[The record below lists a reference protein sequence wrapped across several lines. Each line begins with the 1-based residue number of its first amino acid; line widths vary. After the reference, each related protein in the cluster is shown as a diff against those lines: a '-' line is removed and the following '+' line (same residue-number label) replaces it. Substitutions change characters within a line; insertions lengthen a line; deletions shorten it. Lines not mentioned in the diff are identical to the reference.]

1 MLKPKLSTVAKN
13 YRTQMPVFTNF
24 KFVFD
29 VFVVVAAAAAAAA
42 GTVIAR
48 AQGKPV

>member
-1 MLKPKLSTVAKN
+1 MLKSKLSTVAKN

-29 VFVVVAAAAAAAA
+29 VFVVVAAAA

>member
-29 VFVVVAAAAAAAA
+29 VFVVIAAAAAAA